1 MYSPATDAS
10 DVLRWI
16 FGVVVGVDDFISVD
30 GGADGKGSS
39 GVYGGGGM
47 SNVSNRDRNH
57 TQFSAITM

>member
-1 MYSPATDAS
+1 MYYIMYSPATDAS

-16 FGVVVGVDDFISVD
+16 FGVGDFISVD